1 MWWNE
6 SRANVLYTS
15 VSYCED
21 RNRKGYV
28 RVYYQFIIERVVP
41 DAPVVVSKLNS
52 FPVVL
57 ERIFSKCTWP
67 TKEQF
72 GGEFLL

>member
-1 MWWNE
+1 MRIGIE
-6 SRANVLYTS
+6 RDMYE
-15 VSYCED
+15 YI
-21 RNRKGYV
+21 
-28 RVYYQFIIERVVP
+28 IIERVVP